1 MLLRSATVLPIFVA
15 LQHCPPPLWIAPCIF
30 CLSLSGQAVP
40 VLRWPIW
47 QCSSSPGNA
56 ELCVAAGKRVVEM
69 GAGIGM
75 VGLALAALGADATLT
90 DKAALLSLMRG
101 NVARNWLAGTPR
113 PG

>member
-1 MLLRSATVLPIFVA
+1 MT
-15 LQHCPPPLWIAPCIF
+15 
-30 CLSLSGQAVP
+30 
-40 VLRWPIW
+40 
-47 QCSSSPGNA
+47 
-56 ELCVAAGKRVVEM
+56 AGKRVVEL

-75 VGLALAALGADATLT
+75 VGLALAALGAEATLT